1 MKQEKKKKEP
11 KMKPKFG
18 TVSCVGFMV
27 KLAARHEP
35 IILWVGILV
44 LTLLN
49 VANNLVG
56 LFLSPMIVASIER
69 AVPVGE
75 VLMIILAFIGA
86 GMLINALSGYLG
98 DFEWYSRI
106 TLRVIIVGMVSDK
119 CVRTSYCTLI
129 DDKDFGEAVRKSSN
143 ACNSNASA
151 TEAVWGTIQNLLV
164 NLINFG
170 IYVVMLTAVEP
181 ILLLLILLTT
191 VPGYFYSKYIGGW
204 GWRHREEENEINRGI
219 NCVTDEA
226 GNIVSAK
233 DIRMFGIRPWFDDM
247 YRSGMR
253 LLDAFHNRGARV
265 YIWKN
270 ILDIIF
276 TFLRNGVA
284 YLYLIGMVL
293 EQGMPASEF
302 LLYFSMVGGFSGF
315 VSGILGG
322 LSDLHNK
329 CRDISCVREV
339 LTYPDAFPL
348 NTGKDVPHT
357 GRPGVIR
364 FENVSFR
371 YPGKEDN
378 PYILQNVNLTLSP
391 GERMAIVGLNGA
403 GKTTL
408 VKLIAGFY
416 DPTEGRVTYNGVD
429 LRDLKRREYYKEFS
443 AVFQDI
449 NLFAGT
455 VAENV
460 AASQTDIN
468 MDRVKKCLAYADLTA
483 KVESMPEGYGSKL
496 NREVYEDAQDLSG
509 GEKQR
514 LILARALYKDAP
526 ILLLDEPT
534 AALDPIAESE
544 IYKKYDDMT
553 EGKSAVYI
561 SHRLASTRF
570 CDRILLIDG
579 NEIAEEGS
587 HEELLRRNGKYA
599 ELYEVQSRYYRE
611 DYKPEKGGAEA

>member
-1 MKQEKKKKEP
+1 MKDKKKEA
-11 KMKPKFG
+11 KKKPKFG
-18 TVSCVGFMV
+18 TLSCVGFMWR
-27 KLAARHEP
+27 LAAKHEP
-35 IILWVGILV
+35 LILWVGMIAISILMV
-44 LTLLN
+44 LG
-49 VANNLVG
+49 NLTG
-56 LFLSPMIVASIER
+56 LFLSPMILSSIER
-69 AVPVGE
+69 AAPLNDV
-75 VLMIILAFIGA
+75 ILTILLFIGV
-86 GMLINALSGYLG
+86 GMLIDALKGYLG
-98 DFEWYSRI
+98 GFEWYSRI
-106 TLRVIIVGMVSDK
+106 TLRSIIRGMIADK
-119 CVRTSYCTLI
+119 CVHTSYCTQI
-129 DDKDFGEAVRKSSN
+129 DDKSFGEAVRKGSS
-143 ACNSNASA
+143 ACGSNSAAAESI
-151 TEAVWGTIQNLLV
+151 WQTIQTLIV
-164 NLINFG
+164 NFLNFG
-170 IYVVMLTAVEP
+170 IYVAMLTAVKP
-181 ILLLLILLTT
+181 ILLILILATT
-191 VPGYFYSKYIGGW
+191 VPGYFYSRYINGW
-204 GWRHREEENEINRGI
+204 GWRHREEETEINRGI

-226 GNIVSAK
+226 RNIVSAK
-233 DIRMFGIRPWFDDM
+233 DIRMFGMRPWFDDM
-247 YRSGMR
+247 YKSGMR

-270 ILDIIF
+270 VLDVIF

-284 YLYLIGMVL
+284 YVYLIAMVL
-293 EQGMPASEF
+293 ENGMPASDF

-322 LSDLHNK
+322 LSDLANK
-329 CRDISCVREV
+329 CKDISSIREA

-348 NTGKDVPHT
+348 DTGKDVPHT
-357 GRPGVIR
+357 GRSGIIR

-378 PYILQNVNLTLSP
+378 PYVLKNVNLTLSP
-391 GERMAIVGLNGA
+391 GERLAVVGLNGA

-408 VKLIAGFY
+408 VKLMVGFY

-429 LRDLKRREYYKEFS
+429 LRELKRREYYKEFS

-449 NLFAGT
+449 NLFAGS

-460 AASQTDIN
+460 AASQANID
-468 MDRVKKCLAYADLTA
+468 MDRVKKCIAYADLTE

-514 LILARALYKDAP
+514 MVLARALYKEAP

-570 CDRILLIDG
+570 CDRIVLIDG
-579 NEIAEEGS
+579 NAIAEEGS
-587 HEELLRRNGKYA
+587 HEALIKKGGKYA
-599 ELYEVQSRYYRE
+599 ELYEVQSRYYRK
-611 DYKPEKGGAEA
+611 DYKPEKGGVEA

>member
-1 MKQEKKKKEP
+1 MKKEKKVKEP
-11 KMKPKFG
+11 KKKPKFG
-18 TVSCVGFMV
+18 TLSCLGFM
-27 KLAARHEP
+27 LRMAARHEP
-35 IILWVGILV
+35 IILWIGMGVISLLMV
-44 LTLLN
+44 LG
-49 VANNLVG
+49 NLTG
-56 LFLSPMIVASIER
+56 LFVSPMILSSIER
-69 AVPVGE
+69 GAPLYE
-75 VLMIILAFIGA
+75 VLLTILVFIGA
-86 GMLINALSGYLG
+86 GMLIDALKGYLG
-98 DFEWYSRI
+98 GFEWYSRI
-106 TLRVIIVGMVSDK
+106 TLRGILNNMISHK
-119 CVRTSYCTLI
+119 CTHTSYSTLI
-129 DDKDFGEAVRKSSN
+129 CDKDFGEAVRKGGN
-143 ACNSNASA
+143 ACGNNSAAAESIWPC
-151 TEAVWGTIQNLLV
+151 TQTLIV
-164 NLINFG
+164 NLVNFG
-170 IYVVMLTAVEP
+170 IYVAMLTAVEP

-191 VPGYFYSKYIGGW
+191 VPGYFYSKYINGW
-204 GWRHREEENEINRGI
+204 GWRHREEENEILRGI
-219 NCVTDEA
+219 GCVSSEA
-226 GNIVSAK
+226 GSIRAAK
-233 DIRMFGIRPWFDDM
+233 DIRIFGMRPWFDDL
-247 YRSGMR
+247 YRSGMG
-253 LLDAFHNRGARV
+253 LLNAFNNRGARV

-270 ILDIIF
+270 ILDLVF

-284 YLYLIGMVL
+284 YVYLIGMVL
-293 EQGMPASEF
+293 ENGMSASEF

-322 LSDLHNK
+322 LSDLSNK
-329 CRDISCVREV
+329 CKDISCIREA

-348 NTGKDVPHT
+348 DTGKDVPHT

-371 YPGKEDN
+371 YPGDENN
-378 PYILQNVNLTLSP
+378 PYVLKNINLTLSP
-391 GERMAIVGLNGA
+391 GERLAVVGLNGA

-408 VKLIAGFY
+408 VKLMVGFY

-443 AVFQDI
+443 AVFQEI
-449 NLFAGT
+449 NLFAGS

-460 AASQTDIN
+460 AASQTNID
-468 MDRVKKCLAYADLTA
+468 MARVRECLAYADLTE
-483 KVESMPEGYGSKL
+483 KVESMPQGYESKL
-496 NREVYEDAQDLSG
+496 NREVYEEAGDLSG

-514 LILARALYKDAP
+514 MVLARALYKKAP

-579 NEIAEEGS
+579 NIIAEEGS
-587 HEELLRRNGKYA
+587 HEALMKKRGKYA

-611 DYKPEKGGAEA
+611 DYDAKGGAKA